1 VKQKGMPRPTIT
13 SIGEVLVDFVSTAT
27 GSLSESPAF
36 VKTVGGEAANVAVGL
51 AKLGSHSVFIGK
63 VGADSFGR
71 YLASALK
78 KHGVDVRRLV
88 FDAKHNTRL
97 AFVSLEASGERDF
110 EFWEKIPAG
119 EQLRLA
125 DINIASLKQSRIVNI
140 APFLLMKEPART
152 TALQVARALRGSKTA
167 VAFDANVRLALW
179 SSAAEARRV
188 MLQMAR
194 LSTIVRM
201 NEDEARFLT
210 GKRDMHLAAHALRT
224 LGPKLLAITLGAQ
237 GCYFQTA
244 TAEGFVAGFKVKPVD
259 TTGCGDAFFAA
270 LLHGIAH
277 STSTLDDM
285 SEGELNSICLYA
297 NAVGALT
304 SLTRGG
310 AEGVPYPGTII
321 RFLKANT

>member
-1 VKQKGMPRPTIT
+1 MARPTIT

-71 YLASALK
+71 FLASALK
-78 KHGVDVRRLV
+78 KHGVDVRHVV
-88 FDAKHNTRL
+88 FDKNHKTRL

-119 EQLRLA
+119 EQLLFSDVKHSALRKA
-125 DINIASLKQSRIVNI
+125 RIVNI
-140 APFLLMKEPART
+140 APLLLMKEPART
-152 TALQVARALRGSKTA
+152 TAFQVARKLQKSKTEI
-167 VAFDANVRLALW
+167 AFDANVRLALW
-179 SSAAEARRV
+179 HSALEAKRV
-188 MLQMAR
+188 MSKMAK
-194 LSTIVRM
+194 LSTILRL
-201 NEDEARFLT
+201 NDDEAKFLT
-210 GKRDMHLAAHALRT
+210 GKSDVQLAARELLT
-224 LGPKLLAITLGAQ
+224 LGPKLIAVTLGAN
-237 GCYFQTA
+237 GCYFQTRR
-244 TAEGFVAGFKVKPVD
+244 AEGLVSGYKVKAID

-285 SEGELNSICLYA
+285 SEGELSSICLYA

-321 RFLKANT
+321 RFLKANA